1 MQAHD
6 WPSRQPCLLYAGS
19 QVAASGL
26 FRVNAGTFDRRTECS
41 GQLAP
46 MRRFIEER
54 LKDDNHVPETISNV
68 DGERF
73 GQRLIGKQLKDPAP

>member
-1 MQAHD
+1 MQAHG

-26 FRVNAGTFDRRTECS
+26 FRVNAGTFDRWIECS
-41 GQLAP
+41 GRLAP
-46 MRRFIEER
+46 VRRLIEER
-54 LKDDNHVPETISNV
+54 LKDDDHVPETISDV

-73 GQRLIGKQLKDPAP
+73 SQRLVGE